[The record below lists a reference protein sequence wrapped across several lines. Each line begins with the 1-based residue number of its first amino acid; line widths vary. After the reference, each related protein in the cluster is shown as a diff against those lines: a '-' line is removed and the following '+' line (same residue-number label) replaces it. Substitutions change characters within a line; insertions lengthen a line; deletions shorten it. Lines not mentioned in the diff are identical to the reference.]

1 MELIL
6 WRHAEAA
13 PGNPDL
19 ARPLTERGRGQ
30 ASLVARWLL
39 PRLPRDLRVVVSP
52 ARRAQE
58 TARALARAF
67 ETVDSIAPGSDA
79 TAVLEAA
86 GWPDAKQAVLVVGHQ
101 PTLGEVAARLLE
113 GKRAPAAMGTAA
125 VWWLRSR
132 DRRGRSEADLLL
144 ALEPEILE
152 KGDVHLL
159 R

>member
-13 PGNPDL
+13 PGSPDS
-19 ARPLTERGRGQ
+19 ARPLTDHGRTQ
-30 ASLVARWLL
+30 AALVARWLL
-39 PRLPRDLRVVVSP
+39 ERLPRELRLVVSP

-58 TARALARAF
+58 TARALGRSY
-67 ETVDSIAPGSDA
+67 ETVEAIAPGADA

-86 GWPDAKQAVLVVGHQ
+86 AWPDAAQPVLVVGHL

-113 GKRAPAAMGTAA
+113 GKRTPGSMGTAA

-132 DRRGRSEADLLL
+132 ERKGTSEADLLL
-144 ALEPEILE
+144 ALEPEILARG
-152 KGDVHLL
+152 K
-159 R
+159 